1 MKSFLIKLL
10 IFNALVF
17 FLAIVLGEV
26 KYSDEFIASKT
37 KGTAYEKVGWN
48 LDIINNYPERIK
60 NSTIFLGS
68 SYVLNG
74 VNDSVLSFND
84 KKVINMA
91 VKHNGNDL
99 GLYFLNRIKKLQP
112 KEVISLKH
120 KFYTV
125 GFHKLSPLLYRPSEY
140 IANGQTVN
148 LYFVKYLFK
157 RVKLTLEYLF
167 YTPTK
172 TVYKEEIKFFYGVR
186 YAKNELSKDYLKKSE
201 NINKLNR
208 IDEGFNLY
216 QNGFNY
222 ISENLES
229 LIIRKAKSLLREIK
243 FRFSNNSWLTNSS
256 SQEAFVYKAKEISR
270 LNKFKFSQL
279 YIPVMSDL
287 NINKKYKRSNFMP
300 LESDASN
307 IYEIKDYSFLNSGV
321 YWVDLHHLSKEGSI
335 LFTKALAKKMK

>member
-1 MKSFLIKLL
+1 MKNFLIKLL
-10 IFNALVF
+10 IFNTLIF
-17 FLAIVLGEV
+17 FVAVILGEV
-26 KYSDEFIASKT
+26 KYSDEFIANKT

-74 VNDSVLSFND
+74 INDSVLSVND

-112 KEVISLKH
+112 KEVVNLKS

-157 RVKLTLEYLF
+157 RVKLTFEYLL

-172 TVYKEEIKFFYGVR
+172 TVYKDEMKFFYGVR
-186 YAKNELSKDYLKKSE
+186 YAENELDKDYLN
-201 NINKLNR
+201 NIDNIEKLER
-208 IDEGFNLY
+208 LDESGNLY

-222 ISENLES
+222 ISENFES
-229 LIIRKAKSLLREIK
+229 LIIRKGKSLLREIK
-243 FRFSNNSWLTNSS
+243 FRLSNNSWLTNSS
-256 SQEAFVYKAKEISR
+256 SQEAFVYRAKEISR
-270 LNKFKFSQL
+270 LNKFKFSQV

-287 NINKKYKRSNFMP
+287 NINKKYKRSNFLP

-307 IYEIKDYSFLNSGV
+307 IYEMKDYSFLNSEI

-335 LFTKALAKKMK
+335 LFTKVLEKKMK